1 MSVNTTSR
9 VSKLAPAALAAIMV
23 GLSGCASTGNAEM
36 TAMQSKVDSAS
47 SDAATAK
54 ADAADAKAQAA
65 EAMRVANEAKAIA
78 EDTETKID
86 RMFKKAMH
94 K

>member
-1 MSVNTTSR
+1 MSVYISSR
-9 VSKLAPAALAAIMV
+9 VRMQALAATAAIMV
-23 GLSGCASTGNAEM
+23 GLSGCASTGSAEM
-36 TAMQSKVDSAS
+36 TAMQAKVDAASA
-47 SDAATAK
+47 DAAAAK
-54 ADAADAKAQAA
+54 ADAAAAKAQAA
-65 EAMRVANEAKAIA
+65 EALKTANEAKAIA

>member
-1 MSVNTTSR
+1 MSVYISNR
-9 VSKLAPAALAAIMV
+9 VRMQAVAALAVIMI
-23 GLSGCASTGNAEM
+23 GLSGCASTGTAEM
-36 TAMQSKVDSAS
+36 AAMQAKVDSAS
-47 SDAATAK
+47 SDAADAK
-54 ADAADAKAQAA
+54 SDAAAAKAQAA
-65 EAMRVANEAKAIA
+65 EALKTANEAKAIA

>member
-1 MSVNTTSR
+1 MSVYISSR
-9 VSKLAPAALAAIMV
+9 VRMYALAAVAAVMV

-36 TAMQSKVDSAS
+36 AALQAKVDAASADAAAAK
-47 SDAATAK
+47 SDAAAARSQS
-54 ADAADAKAQAA
+54 ADAL
-65 EAMRVANEAKAIA
+65 RTANEAKAIA